1 MRTPHRRRAP
11 GLVATFACAFVLAFG
26 EAGSTFAAE
35 APVLRVATSGDYAPF
50 SISKPPSADVATPAD
65 AAPLSGFDIAVAQR
79 FAADRGY
86 RIEFLRFRWP
96 DLGRELAASNF
107 DVAMSGVTMRAERS
121 IAGRFSVP
129 VAATRAIALTWKGSG
144 AASIE
149 DLDRAPRR
157 IAVNA
162 GGHLEAVAR
171 RVFRR
176 AEVVAIPDNEAV
188 RMGLLD
194 RAYDAVVTDDFE
206 EKAWTDGVK
215 DIVRIGPLS
224 DDRKAYLLPA
234 GREQLASELDRWL
247 LANEKNG
254 TLAGL
259 RARHFDDVAAV
270 ATATP
275 LEALAA
281 AIAERMAIMPNV
293 YEAKRQARKAIEDKD
308 QEAAVLD
315 AALAATREAAATA
328 GTTAPD
334 ATQTRLLFKA
344 LIEMGRQVQQRLA
357 DDESARRLATVRE
370 RVETRRA
377 ARAAAE
383 AAGTPTGQFETDP
396 VKDDESD
403 LFVAEPRGP
412 RYDLATELRPA
423 IARITGKIARILVAF
438 DQPVSSGDAKR
449 RFAAAL
455 SGQNI
460 NSGQLDVLAE
470 TVENI
475 SERGALR

>member
-1 MRTPHRRRAP
+1 M
-11 GLVATFACAFVLAFG
+11 ACAFVLGLGAS
-26 EAGSTFAAE
+26 APTVAAE
-35 APVLRVATSGDYAPF
+35 APVLRVATSGDYSPF
-50 SISKPPSADVATPAD
+50 SVSKPTPPPVEG
-65 AAPLSGFDIAVAQR
+65 AAPAAPQAEALSGFDIAVAER
-79 FAADRGY
+79 FAADRGL
-86 RIEFLRFRWP
+86 RIEFVRFRWP
-96 DLGRELAASNF
+96 DLGRELAAGNF
-107 DVAMSGVTMRAERS
+107 DVAMSGVTMRTERS

-129 VAATRAIALTWKGSG
+129 VAATRAVALTWKGSG
-144 AASIE
+144 AANVE
-149 DLDRAPRR
+149 ELDRAPRR

-176 AEVVAIPDNEAV
+176 AEVVAIPDNDAV

-234 GREQLASELDRWL
+234 GREQLAAELDRWL
-247 LANEKNG
+247 LANEANG
-254 TLAGL
+254 TLATL
-259 RARHFDDVAAV
+259 RARFFGDVGDV

-281 AIAERMAIMPNV
+281 AIAERMAIMPHV
-293 YEAKRQARKAIEDKD
+293 YEAKRQVRKEIEDKT
-308 QEAAVLD
+308 QETAVLE

-328 GTTAPD
+328 GTAAPD
-334 ATQTRLLFKA
+334 ATQARLLFKA

-357 DDESARRLATVRE
+357 DDESAKRLATVRE
-370 RVETRRA
+370 RVEARRA

-383 AAGTPTGQFETDP
+383 AAGRPAEAPGTDASEE
-396 VKDDESD
+396 DESD

-438 DQPVSSGDAKR
+438 DKPVSSGEAKR

-455 SGQNI
+455 SDQNI
-460 NSGQLDVLAE
+460 NSGQVDVLAE

-475 SERGALR
+475 SERAARR